1 MQSSLQDQFLNAARK
16 KKIMLTFFL
25 TNGFQFK
32 ATVKSFDSF
41 TLLVES
47 ENKTQ
52 LLYKHAI
59 STIVPSGDL
68 GLSAGDSDGGMEL

>member
-1 MQSSLQDQFLNAARK
+1 MQPSLQDEFLNAARK
-16 KKIMLTFFL
+16 NKAALTFFL
-25 TNGFQFK
+25 TNGFQFR

-41 TLLVES
+41 TVLVDC

-59 STIVPSGDL
+59 STIVPLGDL
-68 GLSAGDSDGGMEL
+68 GLSHVDSDGGIE